1 MFKLETHLLFDRS
14 KAADKSETLSPYNL
28 HCDGVRPVIR
38 ESAVILFLLS
48 ILHLYVHYTFVNAI
62 FFFCLFVQSI
72 IHTRMND
79 CSLFN
84 DFFQF

>member
-14 KAADKSETLSPYNL
+14 KAADKTETLSPYNL

-48 ILHLYVHYTFVNAI
+48 IRVPYASIFLPYVTNKLSF
-62 FFFCLFVQSI
+62 
-72 IHTRMND
+72 
-79 CSLFN
+79 
-84 DFFQF
+84 